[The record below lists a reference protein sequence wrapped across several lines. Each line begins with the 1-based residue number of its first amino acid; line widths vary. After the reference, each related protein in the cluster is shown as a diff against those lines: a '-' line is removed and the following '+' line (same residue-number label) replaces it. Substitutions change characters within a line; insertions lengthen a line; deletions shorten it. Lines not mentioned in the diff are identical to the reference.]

1 MPKTYNDIYIETRN
15 ILRDNGVESCA
26 LEARV
31 ITCIASGKTNTELLR
46 DLTLYS
52 SPEIE
57 QAAEDMVKRRLLGE
71 PVAYITGSWEFYGL
85 PFAVTPDVLIPRM
98 DTEVLVDAAIRSI
111 DGRKMDARILDLC
124 CGSGCI
130 GCAIAHEMPAT
141 RIVAVDISAK
151 ALQICRKN
159 AEMNRVNS
167 RMICMQADAKA
178 SPPMGIGT
186 FDLIVCN
193 PPYIPAPELMT
204 LDRSVRD
211 YEPLWAL
218 DGGEDGLDFYRAV
231 LKYWKCVLR
240 PGGQIMFEV
249 GEGQAEPVKELLLK
263 NGFLGVETFD
273 DTINVK
279 RVVAAK
285 L

>member
-130 GCAIAHEMPAT
+130 GCAIAHGPTGRYNGRFLRVHGRQNHT
-141 RIVAVDISAK
+141 RPVR
-151 ALQICRKN
+151 ALRRGAG
-159 AEMNRVNS
+159 AER
-167 RMICMQADAKA
+167 
-178 SPPMGIGT
+178 
-186 FDLIVCN
+186 
-193 PPYIPAPELMT
+193 
-204 LDRSVRD
+204 
-211 YEPLWAL
+211 
-218 DGGEDGLDFYRAV
+218 
-231 LKYWKCVLR
+231 
-240 PGGQIMFEV
+240 GQR
-249 GEGQAEPVKELLLK
+249 LH
-263 NGFLGVETFD
+263 GF
-273 DTINVK
+273 
-279 RVVAAK
+279 A
-285 L
+285 